1 MYLKE
6 INFNNIIQ
14 ILNIKNK
21 EEKNNKNKIIKI
33 NGNNNS
39 GKSIFSIII
48 SKLLLNKYKILL
60 IDNDEN
66 NILSKILLEN
76 KNMNNGIIK
85 ILNNFYIINF
95 DYILKEKINII
106 NYLKKIKKEFDYIIM
121 DSNNKDKNYRK
132 IIDKEIYLIEPNMFE
147 MKKIKK
153 EIIQNNKIKIIL
165 NKSNLY
171 SIDKNVIEKTINK
184 KIIGEIEY
192 SKNINLLINNN
203 LELKYLN
210 KKEINNIIKIVK
222 EVIDEN

>member
-132 IIDKEIYLIEPNMFE
+132 IIDKEIYLIEPNLFE

-153 EIIQNNKIKIIL
+153 EIIQNSKIEIIL

-192 SKNINLLINNN
+192 SKNINSLINNN

-210 KKEINNIIKIVK
+210 KKEINNIIKIIK
-222 EVIDEN
+222 EVINEN

>member
-6 INFNNIIQ
+6 IKFNNIIQ

-76 KNMNNGIIK
+76 KNMNNEIIK

-153 EIIQNNKIKIIL
+153 EIIQNNKITIIL

-210 KKEINNIIKIVK
+210 KKETNNIIKIVK

>member
-76 KNMNNGIIK
+76 KNMNNEIIK

-153 EIIQNNKIKIIL
+153 EIIQNSKIEIIL

-192 SKNINLLINNN
+192 SKNINSLINNN

-210 KKEINNIIKIVK
+210 KKETNNIIKIVK